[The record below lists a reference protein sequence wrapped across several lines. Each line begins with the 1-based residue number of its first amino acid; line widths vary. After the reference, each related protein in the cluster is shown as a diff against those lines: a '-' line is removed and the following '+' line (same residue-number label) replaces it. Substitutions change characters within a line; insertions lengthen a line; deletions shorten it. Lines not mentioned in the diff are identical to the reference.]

1 MQKLC
6 KNLEEAY
13 GREGEKALVFPS
25 YGVAKRCREF
35 FKKFSAESS
44 KVRIVRLSTP
54 VLDNEDDV
62 NAKVQAHIAAL
73 FFPESEF
80 TYAKQFWQHTGEIVS
95 SRMAEFCL
103 ARLATDTKRT
113 PSPPQKPVGS
123 EEDTDKFVEERF
135 GRNLDLSFADEA
147 KVALRRRISAKINET
162 ATGSITTSENDVYLY
177 PTGMNSIF
185 SAHRAFL
192 EARQGNEKGL
202 KSVCYGFPYVDSL
215 NILKKFGPG
224 VHFYGSG
231 ESADLDDLEKKLE
244 AGERILILFC
254 EFPSNPLLKSPD
266 IRRIDQLAR
275 KYDFGVVVD
284 ETVGNLLNVCV
295 TPFADI
301 VVSSLTKVFS
311 GDSNVMGGS
320 LVLNPS
326 SRYYQDLKK
335 ALENQYEDIF
345 WAEDAIYLERNSR
358 DIVERNQRINE
369 NAEAVAALLKDS
381 APIKELYYPKYNP
394 SKHLFDACK
403 TADGGYGGLLSIV
416 FHNPE
421 HAVKFYDAVNT
432 AKGPSLGTNFTL
444 TSPYTILAHYGEL
457 DYVEQFGV
465 SRHLVRIS
473 VGLEEQSGLLKVFE
487 QGLSAID
494 E

>member
-1 MQKLC
+1 M
-6 KNLEEAY
+6 
-13 GREGEKALVFPS
+13 
-25 YGVAKRCREF
+25 
-35 FKKFSAESS
+35 
-44 KVRIVRLSTP
+44 RIVRLSTP